1 MDQINEQLLKAIEM
15 MIDQKLSELHYDK
28 TLDGKIVS
36 KTDKGYLVGVGG
48 REIVAKC
55 SRSYSN
61 GDVVR
66 VHVPQNN
73 WNKAYID

>member
-1 MDQINEQLLKAIEM
+1 MEQINEQLLKAIEV

-36 KTDKGYLVGVGG
+36 KTEKGYLVGVGG
-48 REIVAKC
+48 REIAAKC
-55 SRSYSN
+55 SRSLNN

-66 VHVPQNN
+66 VHIPQNN
-73 WNKAYID
+73 WNNAYID

>member
-1 MDQINEQLLKAIEM
+1 MDQINEQLLKAIEV

-28 TLDGKIVS
+28 THDGKIVS
-36 KTDKGYLVGVGG
+36 KTEKGYLVGVSG
-48 REIVAKC
+48 REITAKC
-55 SRSYSN
+55 SRSLNN

>member
-1 MDQINEQLLKAIEM
+1 MDQINEQLLKAIEV

-28 TLDGKIVS
+28 TLDGKIVY
-36 KTDKGYLVGVGG
+36 KTEKGYLVGVGG
-48 REIVAKC
+48 REIAAKC
-55 SRSYSN
+55 IRSLNN

-66 VHVPQNN
+66 VHIPQND

>member
-1 MDQINEQLLKAIEM
+1 MDQMNEQLLKAIEV
-15 MIDQKLSELHYDK
+15 MIDQKLSELHYDR
-28 TLDGKIVS
+28 TVDGKIIS

-48 REIVAKC
+48 REITAKC
-55 SRSYSN
+55 SRSLNN